1 MSEIDD
7 LFNKSKEFRDNK
19 DYNSAIDIL
28 NKIID
33 LEPAN
38 QKAYVELGH
47 AQGNLKQYDDALNSF
62 ERALAILENSDA
74 LTGQGLVYYYMDNLE
89 DAITSFTKALDYN
102 HEDTQA
108 AYYLSRCYYKKQ
120 DYKQALVFLNQVV
133 SIDPDSLDAWNDM
146 GVINS
151 ILKDEENALKAFLE
165 VLRIDNEYVPALYN
179 MATTLAD
186 LKRYDEALECLD
198 RLVIMD
204 NNNYKSHFYRANV
217 LFFMEKPQESLDSF
231 KLALRLDDTQ
241 AEVWNYQG
249 CVQASMGDTDKAI
262 VSLRRAIEL
271 DNNYSAP
278 YLNLG
283 LVYKSLNKE
292 REAKRCF
299 NKVLKLSPEMK
310 ETLKPLM

>member
-1 MSEIDD
+1 
-7 LFNKSKEFRDNK
+7 
-19 DYNSAIDIL
+19 
-28 NKIID
+28 
-33 LEPAN
+33 
-38 QKAYVELGH
+38 
-47 AQGNLKQYDDALNSF
+47 
-62 ERALAILENSDA
+62 
-74 LTGQGLVYYYMDNLE
+74 MD
-89 DAITSFTKALDYN
+89 S
-102 HEDTQA
+102 
-108 AYYLSRCYYKKQ
+108 
-120 DYKQALVFLNQVV
+120 
-133 SIDPDSLDAWNDM
+133 
-146 GVINS
+146 
-151 ILKDEENALKAFLE
+151 
-165 VLRIDNEYVPALYN
+165 
-179 MATTLAD
+179 
-186 LKRYDEALECLD
+186 
-198 RLVIMD
+198 
-204 NNNYKSHFYRANV
+204 NNYKSHFYRANV
-217 LFFMEKPQESLDSF
+217 LFFMEKPEESLDSF